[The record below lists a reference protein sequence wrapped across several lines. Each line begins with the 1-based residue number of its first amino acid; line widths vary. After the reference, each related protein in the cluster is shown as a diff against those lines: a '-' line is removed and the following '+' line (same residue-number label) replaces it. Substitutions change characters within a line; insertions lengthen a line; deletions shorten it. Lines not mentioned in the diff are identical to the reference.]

1 MIVINMPGGGV
12 EHVEGKEILWF
23 RKAFKNEWDGATM
36 VRLSSRR
43 IYSRESVDDLTTKFQ
58 AGGVKLVPF
67 TPPDYPI
74 HIPVNAETVRQ
85 VKIADPAHYGPLARS
100 ILEFFAGALL
110 AVKEEPA
117 VARGMLGLD
126 D

>member
-1 MIVINMPGGGV
+1 M

-36 VRLSSRR
+36 VRSSSRR
-43 IYSRESVDDLTTKFQ
+43 IYSRESVDDLTAKFQ
-58 AGGVKLVPF
+58 V
-67 TPPDYPI
+67 
-74 HIPVNAETVRQ
+74 
-85 VKIADPAHYGPLARS
+85 ADPRS
-100 ILEFFAGALL
+100 M
-110 AVKEEPA
+110 EEPA